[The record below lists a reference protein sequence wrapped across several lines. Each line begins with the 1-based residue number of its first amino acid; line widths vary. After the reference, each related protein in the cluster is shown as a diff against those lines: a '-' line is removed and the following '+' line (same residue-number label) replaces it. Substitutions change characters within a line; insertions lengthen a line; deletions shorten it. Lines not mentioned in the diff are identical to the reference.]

1 MNEIGVREAKAQLSR
16 LLRDVKRG
24 RTWTITERGVPVAR
38 LQPVRESE
46 TREQQ
51 LKRLEEAGVLVPIAR
66 KRRTLPRPVAV
77 ERGLAQRF
85 LEEDRSGR

>member
-1 MNEIGVREAKAQLSR
+1 MNEIGVRDAKAQLSR

-46 TREQQ
+46 TLEQQ

-66 KRRTLPRPVAV
+66 EARPLPRPVV
-77 ERGLAQRF
+77 LERGLAQRW
-85 LEEDRSGR
+85 LEEDRSSR